1 MQRRVRSEDWHR
13 HDHLRFVIICGSRG
27 SIGFN
32 LQATVRLHCAP
43 ERAPVQRYTSPNA
56 SSTPLSIPFKPQT
69 KTCVAEDLGC
79 RLASICGL
87 ACSVC
92 RCSAMTY
99 VIASSQSFSLIAFGT
114 VYRRSAPAAAACQEC
129 PEGQGRA
136 LDEEERC
143 ELLRLQE
150 PPRRGQ
156 GAQADP
162 QMGRDGRGRA
172 RQSEAGRCARC
183 SVQIEAGLKA
193 TGRRLRTRRPG
204 YFRALA
210 CATAFGAV
218 GS

>member
-1 MQRRVRSEDWHR
+1 MQRRVRSDDWHR

-114 VYRRSAPAAAACQEC
+114 VYRRSAPAA
-129 PEGQGRA
+129 
-136 LDEEERC
+136 
-143 ELLRLQE
+143 
-150 PPRRGQ
+150 PRN
-156 GAQADP
+156 
-162 QMGRDGRGRA
+162 RA
-172 RQSEAGRCARC
+172 RRRWLSVCLIWSSNPFLRARAAATRNRRACRLTPAC
-183 SVQIEAGLKA
+183 SSMIAKA
-193 TGRRLRTRRPG
+193 A
-204 YFRALA
+204 AL
-210 CATAFGAV
+210 
-218 GS
+218 S

>member
-69 KTCVAEDLGC
+69 KTRVAEDLGC

-92 RCSAMTY
+92 RCSA
-99 VIASSQSFSLIAFGT
+99 I
-114 VYRRSAPAAAACQEC
+114 C
-129 PEGQGRA
+129 PEGQRRA

-156 GAQADP
+156 SAQADP

-172 RQSEAGRCARC
+172 RQTEAGRCARC